1 MISIN
6 ASIESYFNKLKD
18 FISNIKKSK
27 FSKYN
32 ITFLTI
38 GGIVILTLSYFSL
51 PSFYDK
57 NLIQKEIENQI
68 KKKYNFE
75 VKFKNSISYSLFPKP
90 HFYSKN
96 FSIVREGD
104 EIANVE
110 TFKSFIA
117 KGNFFRLN
125 KVEVKDLA
133 FQNAEFKIDWDNL
146 IFFKIF

>member
-1 MISIN
+1 MFKQNSISKSLKKQLILIN
-6 ASIESYFNKLKD
+6 NSIESYFNKLKD

-32 ITFLTI
+32 ITFLTL

-57 NLIQKEIENQI
+57 NLIQNEIENQI

-75 VKFKNSISYSLFPKP
+75 VKFKNSINYSLFPKP
-90 HFYSKN
+90 HFYTKN
-96 FSIVREGD
+96 FSIIRENQ

-117 KGNFFRLN
+117 KGIFLG
-125 KVEVKDLA
+125 
-133 FQNAEFKIDWDNL
+133 L
-146 IFFKIF
+146 IK

>member
-1 MISIN
+1 MFKHNSIAKTLKKQLISIN

-75 VKFKNSISYSLFPKP
+75 VKFKNSISYSLFPNRIL
-90 HFYSKN
+90 FKN
-96 FSIVREGD
+96 F
-104 EIANVE
+104 
-110 TFKSFIA
+110 
-117 KGNFFRLN
+117 
-125 KVEVKDLA
+125 
-133 FQNAEFKIDWDNL
+133 Q
-146 IFFKIF
+146 